1 MANIIL
7 NVPILLFTEM
17 CHVFFIL
24 FYFLLLLFF
33 IVTGAESTCD
43 KRVIVSMKV

>member
-24 FYFLLLLFF
+24 FLFF